1 MNKREGKV
9 AFQMDKLMSLKHQ
22 LDRLKEQVSEQM
34 TSITRG
40 TVYFSNF
47 NVFWCWH
54 PDIPYDKKSA
64 EGSKRVRQGDES
76 DCGKIVLKQVKWT
89 YFDAYIYDKQ
99 NAKSTEGS
107 KVSDSVFLQWDVS
120 YLYNL
125 FSFQLLR

>member
-47 NVFWCWH
+47 NVF
-54 PDIPYDKKSA
+54 
-64 EGSKRVRQGDES
+64 
-76 DCGKIVLKQVKWT
+76 
-89 YFDAYIYDKQ
+89 
-99 NAKSTEGS
+99 
-107 KVSDSVFLQWDVS
+107 
-120 YLYNL
+120 
-125 FSFQLLR
+125 